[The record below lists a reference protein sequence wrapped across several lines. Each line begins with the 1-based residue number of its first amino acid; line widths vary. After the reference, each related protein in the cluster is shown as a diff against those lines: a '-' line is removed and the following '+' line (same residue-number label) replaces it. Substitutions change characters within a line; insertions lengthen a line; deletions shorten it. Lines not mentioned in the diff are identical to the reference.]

1 MASYLYVF
9 NTYSIKT
16 NTIMHVLKLFNQQTK
31 VIWSDTPAVSL
42 DSFAFGTLGLG
53 NKYQLSKEKNKGALG
68 TEGNATAFSMLPA
81 WLSKAFTFTTSRCS
95 SQLTQLVLTFHG
107 KRNLRMT
114 SLVVCDCS
122 FEIAACGPLIYYA
135 FIAGFRQILCIGFHA
150 YLTYFRNSCF
160 HCFEQVN
167 AICEG
172 YQNWKKKKKKID
184 TLFGGLGSDFF
195 LTFVGEYTSVGRVKI
210 IWGE

>member
-42 DSFAFGTLGLG
+42 DSFAFGRLGLG

-81 WLSKAFTFTTSRCS
+81 WLS
-95 SQLTQLVLTFHG
+95 Q
-107 KRNLRMT
+107 
-114 SLVVCDCS
+114 
-122 FEIAACGPLIYYA
+122 
-135 FIAGFRQILCIGFHA
+135 GF
-150 YLTYFRNSCF
+150 YFYNK
-160 HCFEQVN
+160 QM
-167 AICEG
+167 
-172 YQNWKKKKKKID
+172 
-184 TLFGGLGSDFF
+184 
-195 LTFVGEYTSVGRVKI
+195 
-210 IWGE
+210 